1 MLEIGKF
8 NHLKVKRATRHGA
21 YLADNQGN
29 EALLPVKFVSDTLRL
44 NDEIDV
50 FIFTDSEDRVTATT
64 QKPLAQRDEF
74 AYLKVKDM
82 SIHGAFLNWGLDKDL
97 LVPYREQ
104 LTRMKKDK
112 SYLVYLYLDDK
123 TNRIVASSKIR
134 RFLETKHI
142 TLEKGEKVKLLIWN
156 KTELG
161 VNVIINNRYN
171 GLIFKD
177 DLYTTI
183 KTGDKIT
190 GYIKNIR
197 PDKKIDIV
205 LHKPGYEAIEPNAQR
220 ILLKIRQNNGY
231 LNLHDNSNPE
241 EIKNQLHISKKAF
254 KKAIGI
260 LYKKKLIR
268 ITDKGV
274 YSISAKN

>member
-21 YLADNQGN
+21 YLVDNQGN

-44 NDEIDV
+44 EDEIDV
-50 FIFTDSEDRVTATT
+50 FIFKDSDDRVTATT

-74 AYLKVKDM
+74 AYLEVKDM
-82 SIHGAFLNWGLDKDL
+82 SIHGAFLNWGLEKDL

-104 LTRMKKDK
+104 LTRMKKGQ

-142 TLEKGEKVKLLIWN
+142 NLEKGEKVKLLIWN

-161 VNVIINNRYN
+161 VNVIINNRYI

-183 KTGDKIT
+183 DTGDKIT

-197 PDKKIDIV
+197 PDKKINIV
-205 LHKPGYEAIEPNAQR
+205 LHKQGYEAIEPNAQR

-274 YSISAKN
+274 YLISAKN